1 MDDFFFAKQCFDPS
15 CNFVL
20 FGECEGNLVIDYV
33 STTATRYATVIVI
46 DGYNDDD

>member
-20 FGECEGNLVIDYV
+20 FGELDGNLAIEYV
-33 STTATRYATVIVI
+33 SADATRDCDSGQWI
-46 DGYNDDD
+46 